1 MKINPIKKLVIAGM
15 GAAMIAAAVGSIGGT
30 VAWFQYN
37 TRATASYT
45 GAAAHCTEN
54 LEVRLY
60 RAKREHAS
68 SVDVKTDWKHDLVM
82 ADIEDFIKKDRAQF
96 AMYDAGAATKGS
108 KTTAELTDLIA
119 GNGIATNGVKI
130 GDIYF
135 DTTLKQ
141 NVKFDGSAFVAVTA
155 TANDFDTGMYPV
167 TSGGLKEDGVA
178 SKLYKNPI
186 EGYCTIDKWGEANL
200 FDYVELPLQFRVLD
214 VTGDAKTNPVDY
226 KYLAKKLYVADV
238 NVKEATVTGKG
249 DISDAIRVAVD
260 GFTTFSKK
268 GEAVVTNGKLD
279 LNGDGVFDQGLETVE
294 NGKYHYEGDA
304 LTDLVYGAEYVTN
317 DLGTITPT
325 ADKVNKALY
334 NTTTEKFY
342 RCEETTPSHYE
353 WVIDKNG
360 QAASTKYE
368 DNKAAADDQKKLA
381 DIDDP
386 YNIIGS
392 PVGQTTIGVVDTLD
406 ATKYTEG
413 DWFGFNVRVYIEGW
427 QKIAPVGMD
436 AVDAVGN
443 LPAAAADLTRYVSD
457 EGLIYKTVK
466 TSVDPAP
473 ETYEWE
479 VAGTGAMWDA
489 QKFIGAKVRIGLGF
503 AAEAHV
509 TH

>member
-1 MKINPIKKLVIAGM
+1 MKTNPIKKLVIAGM

-82 ADIEDFIKKDRAQF
+82 ADIEDFIKKDRAEF

-108 KTTAELTDLIA
+108 KTTTELTSLIA
-119 GNGIATNGVKI
+119 TGGVKI

-135 DTTLKQ
+135 DSTLKQ
-141 NVKFDGSAFVAVTA
+141 NVKFNGTAFVAVAA

-238 NVKEATVTGKG
+238 NVKEATVADKG

-279 LNGDGVFDQGLETVE
+279 LNGDGAFDQGLKTVE

-304 LTDLVYGAEYVTN
+304 LTDLVYGAEYVAG
-317 DLGTITPT
+317 DLDTIAPA

-342 RCEETTPSHYE
+342 RCEETSPSTYQ
-353 WVIDKNG
+353 WVEDENG

-368 DNKAAADDQKKLA
+368 NNKATADDQKKLA

-406 ATKYTEG
+406 TTKYTEG

-427 QKIAPVGMD
+427 QTLAPAGMT
-436 AVDAVGN
+436 AVDAAGDLPTAAVGLLN
-443 LPAAAADLTRYVSD
+443 EKRYVAN
-457 EGLIYKTVK
+457 EGLIYQCYKVSSGPDVYDWK
-466 TSVDPAP
+466 V
-473 ETYEWE
+473 
-479 VAGTGAMWDA
+479 VANGAMWGDEY
-489 QKFIGAKVRIGLGF
+489 IGAQIRVGLGF